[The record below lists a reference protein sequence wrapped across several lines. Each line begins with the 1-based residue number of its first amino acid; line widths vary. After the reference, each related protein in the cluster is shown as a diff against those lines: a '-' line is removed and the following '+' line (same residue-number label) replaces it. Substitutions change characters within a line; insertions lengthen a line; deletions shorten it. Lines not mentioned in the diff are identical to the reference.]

1 MMPGPRPPAVL
12 AVIALLVSVTVTAIA
27 QDAQTLAPMWETAAA
42 VIFPLDDLLDE
53 GRMPVSVKAAGEVS
67 LRMIDLATGKAL
79 WQVQAPGKVEGTN
92 HVDGVLVVGYADRLV
107 AHRVTDGEVLWQQEL
122 EGRLERGTGLPP
134 EFAQSQWFQDVRTG
148 PQGTG
153 GTILSHA
160 GHVYCSIRGTIY
172 CLDPA
177 SGGIIWQT
185 KAGFS
190 IYHPL
195 VGMANLVVIATAR
208 GIVALDCESGQP
220 VWNSALSMAA
230 PVLCEGEDLYAGNTR
245 GLCQLDTGTGET
257 RWQAAVRVTPG
268 LKLQFTESRIVVSG
282 NKSVAV
288 VDRANGQILGQAQTF
303 CNPALAGDLLLY
315 APQQAQRIDC
325 ITVAEMAAAWQSPCK
340 CPNPDKILVGGGVAV
355 VLSPLRLCA
364 YSVQDGALL
373 WELAAP
379 AGRLFRTEAR
389 AIDDSLVFTHEGN
402 SLAGLDLNSGAET
415 VQVAGE
421 FFNVDWMRA
430 LDGCLLV
437 HSGREDGSL
446 GAIRYRPATAATTE
460 EQPLEA
466 RSGAHALGRTG

>member
-1 MMPGPRPPAVL
+1 MPRSAPSVL
-12 AVIALLVSVTVTAIA
+12 LLVVTLSASAVAVA
-27 QDAQTLAPMWETAAA
+27 QDAQTLTPIWETAAA
-42 VIFPLDDLLDE
+42 VIFPLEDLLND
-53 GRMPVSVKAAGEVS
+53 GRMPVSVKADGGVS

-107 AHRVTDGEVLWQQEL
+107 AHRATDGEVLWQQKL

-177 SGGIIWQT
+177 TGGIIWQT

-195 VGMANLVVIATAR
+195 VGVANLVVIATAR

-220 VWNSALSMAA
+220 VWNSALPMAA
-230 PVLCEGEDLYAGNTR
+230 PVLCEGEELYAGNTR
-245 GLCQLDTGTGET
+245 GLCRLDTGTGET
-257 RWQAAVRVTPG
+257 RWQAVIRVTPG
-268 LKLQFTESRIVVSG
+268 LKLQFTETRIVVSG
-282 NKSVAV
+282 NRSVAV
-288 VDRANGQILGQAQTF
+288 LGRDNGQILGQAQTF
-303 CNPALAGDLLLY
+303 CNPALDGDLLLY

-325 ITVAEMAAAWQSPCK
+325 ISVADMASAWQSPCQ
-340 CPNPDKILVGGGVAV
+340 CPNPDKILVGGSVAV

-389 AIDDSLVFTHEGN
+389 AIDDSLVFTRVDK
-402 SLAGLDLNSGAET
+402 SLVGLDLNSGAET

-421 FFNVDWMRA
+421 FFSVDWMRA

-437 HSGREDGSL
+437 HSGRDEGSL
-446 GAIRYRPATAATTE
+446 GAIRYRPATAAPTE
-460 EQPLEA
+460 KEPEEA
-466 RSGAHALGRTG
+466 GLGVSNPERHG

>member
-1 MMPGPRPPAVL
+1 MMPGTTPPAVL
-12 AVIALLVSVTVTAIA
+12 AVIALAVPMTVIA
-27 QDAQTLAPMWETAAA
+27 VAQEAQTLTPMWETAAT
-42 VIFPLDDLLDE
+42 VIFPLEDLLKE
-53 GRMPVSVKAAGEVS
+53 GRMPVSVKADGGVS
-67 LRMIDLATGKAL
+67 LQMIDLATGKAL

-92 HVDGVLVVGYADRLV
+92 HVDGVLVVGYGDRLV
-107 AHRVTDGEVLWQQEL
+107 AHRATDGEVLWEREL
-122 EGRLERGTGLPP
+122 EGRLERGAGLPP

-177 SGGIIWQT
+177 TGGIIWQT

-190 IYHPL
+190 IYHPP
-195 VGMANLVVIATAR
+195 VGVANLVAIATAR

-220 VWNSALSMAA
+220 VWNNALSMAA
-230 PVLCEGEDLYAGNTR
+230 PVLGEGDELYAGNTR
-245 GLCQLDTGTGET
+245 GLCRLDTGSGET

-268 LKLQFTESRIVVSG
+268 LKLQLTETRIVVSG
-282 NKSVAV
+282 NRSVAV
-288 VDRANGQILGQAQTF
+288 VGRESGQILGQAQTF
-303 CNPALAGDLLLY
+303 CNPALDGDLLLY

-325 ITVAEMAAAWQSPCK
+325 ISVAEMASAWQAPCQ
-340 CPNPDKILVGGGVAV
+340 CPNPDRILVGGNVAV

-364 YSVQDGALL
+364 YSVQDGAPL

-389 AIDDSLVFTHEGN
+389 AIDDSVVFTHADE
-402 SLAGLDLNSGAET
+402 SLVGLDLSSGAET

-421 FFNVDWMRA
+421 FFGVDWMRA

-437 HSGREDGSL
+437 HSGRDDGSL
-446 GAIRYRPATAATTE
+446 GAIRYRPATAAPTE
-460 EQPLEA
+460 GQPLEA
-466 RSGAHALGRTG
+466 RIGPHARRRPG